1 MILNQDYTLNVS
13 FLLVIFSIIVI
24 MSSRNKLK
32 QKKIKVSEDMNTLN
46 VPGDG
51 ACMFN
56 SIALSILYYKKRK
69 REFDEQAKKLSDEL
83 RKIAVTKLHQ
93 YIEENDEHMISVLAG
108 ETNSNAESP
117 SGLKKAAERY
127 VKKMKKSCEWGGQI
141 EIHALSEYVKS
152 IGFKGIRVYDDNKK
166 MINGYGTS
174 VNTSKKY
181 PLIRL
186 RLSGVAFGGL
196 HFDPLLPK
204 KK

>member
-1 MILNQDYTLNVS
+1 
-13 FLLVIFSIIVI
+13 

-32 QKKIKVSEDMNTLN
+32 HKKIKVKEDMDTLD

-69 REFDEQAKKLSDEL
+69 SVFDEHTKKLSDKL
-83 RKIAVTKLHQ
+83 RKIAVAKLSQ
-93 YIEENDEHMISVLAG
+93 YIKENDEHMISVLAG
-108 ETNSNAESP
+108 EMNSNAESP

-127 VKKMKKSCEWGGQI
+127 VDKMKKKCEWGGQI
-141 EIHALSEYVKS
+141 EIHALSDYIKS
-152 IGFKGIRVYDDNKK
+152 IGFKGIRVYDDDKK
-166 MINGYGTS
+166 MINGFGTS

-181 PLIRL
+181 PIIRL
-186 RLSGVAFGGL
+186 KLQGVELGGV